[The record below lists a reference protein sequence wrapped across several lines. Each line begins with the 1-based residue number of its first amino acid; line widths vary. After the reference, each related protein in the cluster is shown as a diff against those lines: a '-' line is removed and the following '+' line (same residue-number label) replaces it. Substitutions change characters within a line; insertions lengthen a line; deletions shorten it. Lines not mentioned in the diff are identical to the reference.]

1 MLVIN
6 KRKKNARVVVGAK
19 VPAELKS
26 AIDKAAADAG
36 VSTSSLIEQA
46 LEHVLTLIEQEP
58 EEPAKPKAE
67 KVAVAKK
74 NAREREKEQNND

>member
-1 MLVIN
+1 MLIIN

-58 EEPAKPKAE
+58 EPTKQKAE

-74 NAREREKEQNND
+74 RGRPKLYS

>member
-1 MLVIN
+1 MLIIN
-6 KRKKNARVVVGAK
+6 KRKKDVKVVVGAK
-19 VPAELKS
+19 VPADLKE
-26 AIDKAAADAG
+26 AIDKAAAAAG

-46 LEHVLTLIEQEP
+46 LEHALTLIEQEP

-74 NAREREKEQNND
+74 RGRPKL